1 MNEKQPITEDLLGK
15 FLAQETDA
23 QESALVEN
31 WLKQDK
37 NHQKELDD
45 YRYILAQI
53 AINKAE
59 NPAEQ
64 INVNVDAAWKKVK
77 SQMQPATELTTKVIP
92 IDKNILKAPTHRGGA
107 GVGLSI
113 RIAASITLLLAG
125 ILAIFLSRKES
136 EIISL
141 KTTNQTLEQT
151 LPDGSVV
158 FLNTN
163 TNLSY
168 PTDFEG
174 DTREIN
180 LSGEAFFKVQRNEN
194 KPFIIHANGS
204 DIRVLGTS
212 FNVKAYT
219 KNVKVSVE
227 SGKVEFK
234 HEKKQ
239 TLLTKGE
246 EAEFEAE
253 KDTIRKAVIL
263 DKNTFA
269 YKTKTFVFEDSSL
282 EHVINVLSE
291 NYRTKII
298 LKNNNIKTCRLTTTF
313 TNETLPNTLNVIAET
328 LNLKVIPEGEKY
340 IIDGA
345 GCGQ

>member
-1 MNEKQPITEDLLGK
+1 MNENQPITEDLLGK

-45 YRYILAQI
+45 YQFIWQQVASLKEEKTVDVDLAW
-53 AINKAE
+53 N
-59 NPAEQ
+59 
-64 INVNVDAAWKKVK
+64 KVK
-77 SQMQPATELTTKVIP
+77 NKITPPNEAKVIEFTP
-92 IDKNILKAPTHRGGA
+92 KKRVFFTP
-107 GVGLSI
+107 I

-125 ILAIFLSRKES
+125 MLALFLSKKET
-136 EIISL
+136 ELVSL

-168 PTDFEG
+168 PADFEG

-234 HEKKQ
+234 HKKKQ
-239 TLLTKGE
+239 TFLVKGE

-253 KDTIRKAVIL
+253 KDTIRKALML

-313 TNETLPNTLNVIAET
+313 TNETLPNALNVIAET
-328 LNLKVIPEGEKY
+328 LNLKITPEGEKY
-340 IIDGA
+340 IIDGD
-345 GCGQ
+345 GCEK

>member
-37 NHQKELDD
+37 KHQKELDD
-45 YRYILAQI
+45 YQFIWQQVASL
-53 AINKAE
+53 KE
-59 NPAEQ
+59 EK
-64 INVNVDAAWKKVK
+64 VVDVDAAWNKVK
-77 SQMQPATELTTKVIP
+77 NKIAIKETKVVELTPKKQIFFTP
-92 IDKNILKAPTHRGGA
+92 
-107 GVGLSI
+107 I

-125 ILAIFLSRKES
+125 MLAIFLSKEDTA
-136 EIISL
+136 IISL
-141 KTTNQTLEQT
+141 KTTQNTLEQT

-180 LSGEAFFKVQRNEN
+180 LSGEAFFKVQRDEN

-239 TLLTKGE
+239 TLLVKGE

-282 EHVINVLSE
+282 EHVIKVLSE
-291 NYRTKII
+291 NYHTKIV
-298 LKNNNIKTCRLTTTF
+298 LQNNNIKTCRLTTTF
-313 TNETLPNTLNVIAET
+313 TNETLPNALTVIAET
-328 LNLKVIPEGEKY
+328 LNLKVTPEGEKY

>member
-1 MNEKQPITEDLLGK
+1 MNKNQPITEDLLGK

-45 YRYILAQI
+45 YSFIWQQVSTLKEEQVVNIDI
-53 AINKAE
+53 AWN
-59 NPAEQ
+59 
-64 INVNVDAAWKKVK
+64 KVK
-77 SQMQPATELTTKVIP
+77 SKMDLPKEAKVVAF
-92 IDKNILKAPTHRGGA
+92 APKKQ
-107 GVGLSI
+107 SFFSPF
-113 RIAASITLLLAG
+113 RIAASITLLLTAG
-125 ILAIFLSRKES
+125 LFTIFLSQKNS

-141 KTTNQTLEQT
+141 KTTNHTLEKT
-151 LPDGSVV
+151 LPDGSIV
-158 FLNTN
+158 FLNAN
-163 TNLSY
+163 TTLSY
-168 PTDFEG
+168 PADFQQ

-180 LSGEAFFKVQRNEN
+180 LTGEAFFKVQRDES

-212 FNVKAYT
+212 FNVKAYS

-234 HEKKQ
+234 HDKKQ
-239 TLLTKGE
+239 TLLVRGE

-253 KDTIRKAVIL
+253 KDTIKRAATL

-282 EHVINVLSE
+282 EHVIKVLSE
-291 NYRTKII
+291 NYHTKII

-313 TNETLPNTLNVIAET
+313 NNETLPNALNVIAET
-328 LNLKVIPEGEKY
+328 LNLNITPQGEKY
-340 IIDGA
+340 IIDGE
-345 GCGQ
+345 GCSQ

>member
-1 MNEKQPITEDLLGK
+1 MNKKQPITEDLLGK

-23 QESALVEN
+23 LESALVED

-45 YRYILAQI
+45 YQFIWQQVASLKEEKTVDIDLAWNKIKSKTI
-53 AINKAE
+53 ASKEA
-59 NPAEQ
+59 
-64 INVNVDAAWKKVK
+64 
-77 SQMQPATELTTKVIP
+77 KVIEFKSKKKIFFTP
-92 IDKNILKAPTHRGGA
+92 
-107 GVGLSI
+107 I
-113 RIAASITLLLAG
+113 RIAASLTLLLAG
-125 ILAIFLSRKES
+125 ILALFLNRKET

-158 FLNTN
+158 FLNAN

-234 HEKKQ
+234 HKKKQ
-239 TLLTKGE
+239 TLLVKGE
-246 EAEFEAE
+246 EAEFEVG
-253 KDTIRKAVIL
+253 KDTIRKAVTL
-263 DKNTFA
+263 DKNTYA
-269 YKTKTFVFEDSSL
+269 YKTKTFIFEDSSL
-282 EHVINVLSE
+282 EHIIKVLSE
-291 NYRTKII
+291 NYHTKII
-298 LKNNNIKTCRLTTTF
+298 LQNNSIKTCRLTTTF
-313 TNETLPNTLNVIAET
+313 NNETLPNALNIIAET
-328 LNLKVIPEGEKY
+328 LNLKVTTEGEKY

-345 GCGQ
+345 GCKQ

>member
-1 MNEKQPITEDLLGK
+1 MNEQQPITEELLGK
-15 FLAQETDA
+15 YLAQETDA
-23 QESALVEN
+23 QESALVEA
-31 WLKQDK
+31 WLKKDVA
-37 NHQKELDD
+37 NQKEFDD
-45 YRYILAQI
+45 YKYILAQI
-53 AINKAE
+53 AISKAE
-59 NPAEQ
+59 KPAEQ
-64 INVNVDAAWKKVK
+64 INVNVDAAWKRVK
-77 SQMQPATELTTKVIP
+77 SQMQPAVMPQVVAMKPTKQIFFTP
-92 IDKNILKAPTHRGGA
+92 
-107 GVGLSI
+107 I

-125 ILAIFLSRKES
+125 ILALFLSKKEP

-141 KTTNQTLEQT
+141 KTTQNTLEQT

-158 FLNTN
+158 FLNAN

-168 PTDFEG
+168 PSDFEG
-174 DTREIN
+174 NTREIN
-180 LSGEAFFKVQRNEN
+180 LTGEAFFKVQRNES

-234 HEKKQ
+234 HENKQ
-239 TLLTKGE
+239 TLLVKGE

-253 KDTIRKAVIL
+253 KDTIKKVVML

-291 NYRTKII
+291 NYHTKII
-298 LKNNNIKTCRLTTTF
+298 LKNNNIKSCRLTTTF
-313 TNETLPNTLNVIAET
+313 TNETLPNALNVIAET
-328 LNLKVIPEGEKY
+328 LNLKVTPEGEKY
-340 IIDGA
+340 IIDGD

>member
-37 NHQKELDD
+37 NNQKELDD
-45 YRYILAQI
+45 YQFIWQQVASLKEE
-53 AINKAE
+53 KA
-59 NPAEQ
+59 
-64 INVNVDAAWKKVK
+64 VDVDAAWNKVK
-77 SQMQPATELTTKVIP
+77 SKITTPNEVKVIEFTP
-92 IDKNILKAPTHRGGA
+92 KKRVFFTP
-107 GVGLSI
+107 I
-113 RIAASITLLLAG
+113 RIAASITLLLAS
-125 ILAIFLSRKES
+125 ILAVFLSRKEA

-158 FLNTN
+158 FLNTK

-168 PTDFEG
+168 PADFEG

-180 LSGEAFFKVQRNEN
+180 LSGEAFFKVQRDEN

-239 TLLTKGE
+239 TLLVKGD

-253 KDTIRKAVIL
+253 KDTIRKSTML

-282 EHVINVLSE
+282 EHVIKVLSE
-291 NYRTKII
+291 NYHTKIV
-298 LKNNNIKTCRLTTTF
+298 LQNNNIKTCRLTTTF
-313 TNETLPNTLNVIAET
+313 TNETLPNALTVIAET
-328 LNLKVIPEGEKY
+328 LNLKVTPEGEKY

>member
-1 MNEKQPITEDLLGK
+1 MNEHQPITEDLLGK

-45 YRYILAQI
+45 YQFIWQQVASL
-53 AINKAE
+53 KE
-59 NPAEQ
+59 EKK
-64 INVNVDAAWKKVK
+64 VDVDAAWNKVK
-77 SQMQPATELTTKVIP
+77 SKIAAPKETKIIEFTSKKQVFFTP
-92 IDKNILKAPTHRGGA
+92 
-107 GVGLSI
+107 I
-113 RIAASITLLLAG
+113 RIAAAITLLMAG
-125 ILAIFLSRKES
+125 ILAVFLNKKET

-158 FLNTN
+158 FLNAN

-168 PTDFEG
+168 LADFEG

-239 TLLTKGE
+239 TLLVKGE

-253 KDTIRKAVIL
+253 KDTIKRAFML
-263 DKNTFA
+263 DRNTFA

-282 EHVINVLSE
+282 EHVVNVLSE

-313 TNETLPNTLNVIAET
+313 TNETLPNALNVIAET
-328 LNLKVIPEGEKY
+328 LNLKVTPEGEKY
-340 IIDGA
+340 IIDGD
-345 GCGQ
+345 GCEK

>member
-1 MNEKQPITEDLLGK
+1 MNENQPITEDLLGK

-45 YRYILAQI
+45 YQFIWQQVASL
-53 AINKAE
+53 KE
-59 NPAEQ
+59 EKP
-64 INVNVDAAWKKVK
+64 VNIDAAWNKVK
-77 SQMQPATELTTKVIP
+77 SKIASPKETKIIEFTPKKHVFFSP
-92 IDKNILKAPTHRGGA
+92 
-107 GVGLSI
+107 I
-113 RIAASITLLLAG
+113 RIAAAITLLMAG
-125 ILAIFLSRKES
+125 ILAVFLNKKET

-141 KTTNQTLEQT
+141 KTTNQTLEKT

-168 PTDFEG
+168 PADFEG
-174 DTREIN
+174 DTREIQ
-180 LSGEAFFKVQRNEN
+180 LSGEAFFKVQRNES

-234 HEKKQ
+234 HENKQ
-239 TLLTKGE
+239 TLLVKGE

-253 KDTIRKAVIL
+253 KDTIRKAVML

-313 TNETLPNTLNVIAET
+313 TNETLPNALNVIAET

-345 GCGQ
+345 GCSQ

>member
-15 FLAQETDA
+15 LLAQETDV
-23 QESALVEN
+23 QESALVED

-37 NHQKELDD
+37 NHQKELED
-45 YRYILAQI
+45 YQFIWQQVASLKEEKPVDVDLAW
-53 AINKAE
+53 N
-59 NPAEQ
+59 
-64 INVNVDAAWKKVK
+64 KVK
-77 SQMQPATELTTKVIP
+77 NKIAAPKEIKVIEFKP
-92 IDKNILKAPTHRGGA
+92 KKQAFFTPL
-107 GVGLSI
+107 

-125 ILAIFLSRKES
+125 ILALFLSRKET

-158 FLNTN
+158 CLNTN

-168 PTDFEG
+168 PADFEG
-174 DTREIN
+174 DTREIK
-180 LSGEAFFKVQRNEN
+180 LSGEAFFKVQRDEN

-239 TLLTKGE
+239 TLLVKGE
-246 EAEFEAE
+246 EAQFEAE
-253 KDTIRKAVIL
+253 KDTIRKAAIL
-263 DKNTFA
+263 DKNTYA

-282 EHVINVLSE
+282 EHVIKVLSE
-291 NYRTKII
+291 NYHTKII
-298 LKNNNIKTCRLTTTF
+298 LQNNSIKTCRLTTTF
-313 TNETLPNTLNVIAET
+313 TNETLPNALNIIAET
-328 LNLKVIPEGEKY
+328 LNLKVTPEGEKY
-340 IIDGA
+340 LIDGA
-345 GCGQ
+345 GCVNNL

>member
-1 MNEKQPITEDLLGK
+1 MNTNQPITEDLLGK
-15 FLAQETDA
+15 YLAQETDA
-23 QESALVEN
+23 QESALVET
-31 WLKQDK
+31 WLKKDVA
-37 NHQKELDD
+37 NQKEFDD
-45 YRYILAQI
+45 YSYILAQI
-53 AINKAE
+53 AISKAE

-77 SQMQPATELTTKVIP
+77 SKMQPAVMPQVVAMKPTKQIFFTP
-92 IDKNILKAPTHRGGA
+92 
-107 GVGLSI
+107 I

-125 ILAIFLSRKES
+125 ILALFLSRKEP

-141 KTTNQTLEQT
+141 KTTQNTLEQT

-158 FLNTN
+158 FLNAN

-168 PTDFEG
+168 PAGFEG

-180 LSGEAFFKVQRNEN
+180 LSGEAFFKVQRNES

-239 TLLTKGE
+239 TLLIKGE
-246 EAEFEAE
+246 EAEFEVE
-253 KDTIRKAVIL
+253 KDTIRKAVML

-269 YKTKTFVFEDSSL
+269 YKTKTFVFEDASL

-291 NYRTKII
+291 NYHTKII
-298 LKNNNIKTCRLTTTF
+298 LKNNNIKSCRLTTTF
-313 TNETLPNTLNVIAET
+313 TNETLPNALNVIAET
-328 LNLKVIPEGEKY
+328 LNLKVTPEGEKY
-340 IIDGA
+340 IIDGD
-345 GCGQ
+345 GCEK

>member
-1 MNEKQPITEDLLGK
+1 MNEHQPITEDLLGK

-45 YRYILAQI
+45 YQFIWQQVASLKEEKTVDVDLAW
-53 AINKAE
+53 N
-59 NPAEQ
+59 
-64 INVNVDAAWKKVK
+64 KVK
-77 SQMQPATELTTKVIP
+77 SKIAAPKEVKVIEFTP
-92 IDKNILKAPTHRGGA
+92 KKRVFFTP
-107 GVGLSI
+107 I

-125 ILAIFLSRKES
+125 MLALFLSKKET
-136 EIISL
+136 ELVSL

-158 FLNTN
+158 FLNAN

-168 PTDFEG
+168 PADFEG

-239 TLLTKGE
+239 TLLVKGE
-246 EAEFEAE
+246 EAEFEAD
-253 KDTIRKAVIL
+253 KDTIRRAITL

-313 TNETLPNTLNVIAET
+313 TNETLPNALNVIAET

-345 GCGQ
+345 GCEK

>member
-1 MNEKQPITEDLLGK
+1 MNEQQPITEDLLGK

-23 QESALVEN
+23 QESTMVEN

-37 NHQKELDD
+37 KHQKALDD
-45 YRYILAQI
+45 YQFIWQQVASI
-53 AINKAE
+53 KKE
-59 NPAEQ
+59 KT
-64 INVNVDAAWKKVK
+64 VDVDVAWNKVK
-77 SQMQPATELTTKVIP
+77 SKIAAPKEAKVIEFKP
-92 IDKNILKAPTHRGGA
+92 KKKTFFTP
-107 GVGLSI
+107 I
-113 RIAASITLLLAG
+113 RIAASLTLLLAG
-125 ILAIFLSRKES
+125 ILALFLSRKET

-158 FLNTN
+158 FLNAN

-168 PTDFEG
+168 SADFEG
-174 DTREIN
+174 DTREIR
-180 LSGEAFFKVQRNEN
+180 LSGEAFFKVQRDEN

-234 HEKKQ
+234 HKKKQ
-239 TLLTKGE
+239 TLLVKGE

-253 KDTIRKAVIL
+253 KDTIRRAITI

-282 EHVINVLSE
+282 EHVIKVLSE
-291 NYRTKII
+291 NYHTKII
-298 LKNNNIKTCRLTTTF
+298 LQNNNIKTCRLTTTF
-313 TNETLPNTLNVIAET
+313 NNETLPNALNVIAET
-328 LNLKVIPEGEKY
+328 LNLKVTPEGEKY

-345 GCGQ
+345 GCGE

>member
-1 MNEKQPITEDLLGK
+1 MNEQQPITEDLLGK
-15 FLAQETDA
+15 YLAQETDA
-23 QESALVEN
+23 QESALVEA
-31 WLKQDK
+31 WLKKDVANK
-37 NHQKELDD
+37 KEFDD
-45 YRYILAQI
+45 YKYILAQI
-53 AINKAE
+53 AISKAE

-77 SQMQPATELTTKVIP
+77 SQMQPAVTPKVVAMKPTKQVFFTP
-92 IDKNILKAPTHRGGA
+92 
-107 GVGLSI
+107 I

-125 ILAIFLSRKES
+125 ILALFLSRKEP

-141 KTTNQTLEQT
+141 KTTQNTLEQT

-158 FLNTN
+158 FLNAN

-168 PTDFEG
+168 PSDFEG
-174 DTREIN
+174 DIREIN
-180 LSGEAFFKVQRNEN
+180 LTGEAFFKVQRNES

-239 TLLTKGE
+239 TLLVKGE

-291 NYRTKII
+291 NYHTKII
-298 LKNNNIKTCRLTTTF
+298 LKNNNIKSCRLTTTF
-313 TNETLPNTLNVIAET
+313 TNETLPNALNVIAET
-328 LNLKVIPEGEKY
+328 LNLKVTPEGEKY
-340 IIDGA
+340 IIDGD

>member
-1 MNEKQPITEDLLGK
+1 MNEQQPITEELLGK
-15 FLAQETDA
+15 YLAQETDA
-23 QESALVEN
+23 QESALVEA
-31 WLKQDK
+31 WLKKDVA
-37 NHQKELDD
+37 NQKEFDD
-45 YRYILAQI
+45 YKYILAQI
-53 AINKAE
+53 AISKAE
-59 NPAEQ
+59 KPAEQ
-64 INVNVDAAWKKVK
+64 INVNIDAAWKKVK
-77 SQMQPATELTTKVIP
+77 SQMQPTITPKVAVIKSTKQVFFTP
-92 IDKNILKAPTHRGGA
+92 
-107 GVGLSI
+107 I

-125 ILAIFLSRKES
+125 ILALFLSKNEP

-141 KTTNQTLEQT
+141 KTTQNTLEQT

-158 FLNTN
+158 FLNVN

-168 PTDFEG
+168 SSDFEG
-174 DTREIN
+174 DIREIN
-180 LSGEAFFKVQRNEN
+180 LTGEAFFKVQRNES

-227 SGKVEFK
+227 SGKVEFR

-239 TLLTKGE
+239 TLLVKGE

-253 KDTIRKAVIL
+253 KDTIRKAVMI

-269 YKTKTFVFEDSSL
+269 YKTRTFVFEDSSL

-291 NYRTKII
+291 NYHTKIV
-298 LKNNNIKTCRLTTTF
+298 LKNNNIKSCRLTTTF
-313 TNETLPNTLNVIAET
+313 ANETLPNALNVIAET
-328 LNLKVIPEGEKY
+328 LNLKVTLEGEKY
-340 IIDGA
+340 IIDGD

>member
-1 MNEKQPITEDLLGK
+1 MNEHQPITEDLLGK

-37 NHQKELDD
+37 NHQKELND
-45 YRYILAQI
+45 YQFIWQQVASLKEEKTVDVDLAW
-53 AINKAE
+53 N
-59 NPAEQ
+59 
-64 INVNVDAAWKKVK
+64 KVK
-77 SQMQPATELTTKVIP
+77 SKIAAPKEVKVIEFTP
-92 IDKNILKAPTHRGGA
+92 KKRVFFTP
-107 GVGLSI
+107 I

-125 ILAIFLSRKES
+125 MLALFLSKKET
-136 EIISL
+136 ELVSL

-158 FLNTN
+158 LLNAN

-168 PTDFEG
+168 PADFEG

-239 TLLTKGE
+239 TLLVKGE
-246 EAEFEAE
+246 EAEFEAD
-253 KDTIRKAVIL
+253 KDTIRKAVMF

-313 TNETLPNTLNVIAET
+313 TNETLPNALNVIAET
-328 LNLKVIPEGEKY
+328 LNLKVTPEGEKY

-345 GCGQ
+345 GCGE

>member
-45 YRYILAQI
+45 YQFIWQQVASL
-53 AINKAE
+53 KE
-59 NPAEQ
+59 EKT
-64 INVNVDAAWKKVK
+64 VDVDTAWNKVK
-77 SQMQPATELTTKVIP
+77 SKIAAPKEAKVIEFTQKKQVFFTP
-92 IDKNILKAPTHRGGA
+92 
-107 GVGLSI
+107 I
-113 RIAASITLLLAG
+113 RIAASLTFLLAG
-125 ILAIFLSRKES
+125 MLALFLSRKET
-136 EIISL
+136 EVISL

-158 FLNTN
+158 FLNAN

-168 PTDFEG
+168 PADFEG

-180 LSGEAFFKVQRNEN
+180 LSGEAFFKVQRDES

-227 SGKVEFK
+227 SGKVEFR

-239 TLLTKGE
+239 TLLAKGE
-246 EAEFEAE
+246 EAEFESD
-253 KDTIRKAVIL
+253 KDTIRRAVML

-282 EHVINVLSE
+282 EHVIKVLSE
-291 NYRTKII
+291 NYHTKII
-298 LKNNNIKTCRLTTTF
+298 LQNNNIKTCRLTTTF
-313 TNETLPNTLNVIAET
+313 NNETLPNALNVIAET
-328 LNLKVIPEGEKY
+328 LNLKVTPEGEKY

>member
-1 MNEKQPITEDLLGK
+1 MNEHQPITEDLLGK

-45 YRYILAQI
+45 YQFIWQQVASLKEEKTVDVDLAW
-53 AINKAE
+53 N
-59 NPAEQ
+59 
-64 INVNVDAAWKKVK
+64 KVK
-77 SQMQPATELTTKVIP
+77 NKIT
-92 IDKNILKAPTHRGGA
+92 APNEAKIIEFTPKKQ
-107 GVGLSI
+107 VFFTPI

-125 ILAIFLSRKES
+125 MLALFLSKKET
-136 EIISL
+136 ELVSL
-141 KTTNQTLEQT
+141 KTTNQTLEKT

-158 FLNTN
+158 FLNAN

-239 TLLTKGE
+239 TLLVKGE

-253 KDTIRKAVIL
+253 KDTIKRAFIL
-263 DKNTFA
+263 DRNTFA

-291 NYRTKII
+291 NYQTKII

-313 TNETLPNTLNVIAET
+313 TNETLPNALNVIAET
-328 LNLKVIPEGEKY
+328 LNLKVTPEGEKY
-340 IIDGA
+340 IIDGN
-345 GCGQ
+345 GCEK

>member
-1 MNEKQPITEDLLGK
+1 MNENQPITEDLLGK

-45 YRYILAQI
+45 YQFIWQQVARI
-53 AINKAE
+53 KE
-59 NPAEQ
+59 EKP
-64 INVNVDAAWKKVK
+64 VNVDAAWNKIQHQVK
-77 SQMQPATELTTKVIP
+77 HQKDNVISFTTSTQE
-92 IDKNILKAPTHRGGA
+92 NKAPTHRGGV
-107 GVGLSI
+107 GVGLYL
-113 RIAASITLLLAG
+113 RIAAAITLLMAG
-125 ILAIFLSRKES
+125 ILAVFLSKKET

-158 FLNTN
+158 FLNAN

-168 PTDFEG
+168 PADFEG

-239 TLLTKGE
+239 TLLVKGE

-253 KDTIRKAVIL
+253 KDSIKKAVML

-291 NYRTKII
+291 NYHTKII

-313 TNETLPNTLNVIAET
+313 TNETLPNALNVIAET
-328 LNLKVIPEGEKY
+328 LNLKVTPEGEKY

-345 GCGQ
+345 GCSQ

>member
-1 MNEKQPITEDLLGK
+1 MNENQPITEDLLGK

-45 YRYILAQI
+45 YQFIWQQVSSLKEEKPVDI
-53 AINKAE
+53 
-59 NPAEQ
+59 
-64 INVNVDAAWKKVK
+64 DAAWNKIQAKIVTQKEVKVVEFTPKK
-77 SQMQPATELTTKVIP
+77 QIFFTP
-92 IDKNILKAPTHRGGA
+92 
-107 GVGLSI
+107 I

-125 ILAIFLSRKES
+125 ILAIFLSKKET
-136 EIISL
+136 EIVSL
-141 KTTNQTLEQT
+141 KTTNQTLEKT

-168 PTDFEG
+168 SADFEG

-180 LSGEAFFKVQRNEN
+180 LTGEAFFKVQRDEN

-204 DIRVLGTS
+204 DVKVLGTS

-239 TLLTKGE
+239 TLLVKGE

-253 KDTIRKAVIL
+253 KDTIKKAVMF
-263 DKNTFA
+263 DKNTYA

-291 NYRTKII
+291 NYHTKII

-313 TNETLPNTLNVIAET
+313 ANETLPNALNVIAET
-328 LNLKVIPEGEKY
+328 LNLKVTPEGEKY
-340 IIDGA
+340 IIDGE
-345 GCGQ
+345 GCEK

>member
-1 MNEKQPITEDLLGK
+1 MNENQPITEELLGK
-15 FLAQETDA
+15 YLAQETDA

-45 YRYILAQI
+45 YQFIWQQVAGLKEEKTVNIDLAW
-53 AINKAE
+53 N
-59 NPAEQ
+59 
-64 INVNVDAAWKKVK
+64 KVK
-77 SQMQPATELTTKVIP
+77 GKIAAPKEAKVIEFKP
-92 IDKNILKAPTHRGGA
+92 KKQIFFTP
-107 GVGLSI
+107 I

-125 ILAIFLSRKES
+125 ILAIFLSKKDT

-141 KTTNQTLEQT
+141 KTANQTLEQT

-158 FLNTN
+158 FLNAN

-168 PTDFEG
+168 PADFKG

-180 LSGEAFFKVQRNEN
+180 LSGEAFFKVQRDEK

-227 SGKVEFK
+227 TGKVEFK

-239 TLLTKGE
+239 TFLNKGE
-246 EAEFEAE
+246 EAEFEVE
-253 KDTIRKAVIL
+253 KDTIRKSVML

-282 EHVINVLSE
+282 EHVIKVLSE
-291 NYRTKII
+291 NYHTKII
-298 LKNNNIKTCRLTTTF
+298 FQNNNIKSCRLTTTF
-313 TNETLPNTLNVIAET
+313 TNETLPNALNVIAET